1 MLFEILKVRR
11 TGIADDLFTRLAVR
25 AMGYHERTG
34 AVPLRFFSD
43 GTPLADWRI
52 KGAAGGVG
60 CVGTNKLNCKPIAQG
75 SGPGGTY
82 TDSGTIAGV
91 AMNAVSIPD
100 GAPADS
106 DHQCWYMLR
115 ANINEG
121 GNWVDDYRSPTYANC
136 NWYAKLTAGTYKLVA
151 ECANPYGITVRV
163 PNLDS
168 IYRNDSVLP
177 GNHIPRYDLVDSSGN
192 ILIEV
197 TWENFFGSGN
207 QRRWTRKESVFTVTE
222 DYDLVDSSG
231 NILIEVTWENFFGSG
246 NQRRWTRK
254 ESVFTV
260 TEDTDVGVFSK
271 MFQYDSSYAVDNI
284 TPYLVFRYMIVP
296 ADTPTSQFSVT
307 LPITGEPEITGES
320 CWEPYKMILPLTVR
334 CGERSAAV
342 AIDLGK
348 NLLGENDTVSFSST
362 HTTIPTFKGTNIITA
377 ETEIQPSEMYIKY
390 RGL

>member
-1 MLFEILKVRR
+1 
-11 TGIADDLFTRLAVR
+11 
-25 AMGYHERTG
+25 
-34 AVPLRFFSD
+34 
-43 GTPLADWRI
+43 
-52 KGAAGGVG
+52 
-60 CVGTNKLNCKPIAQG
+60 
-75 SGPGGTY
+75 
-82 TDSGTIAGV
+82 
-91 AMNAVSIPD
+91 
-100 GAPADS
+100 
-106 DHQCWYMLR
+106 
-115 ANINEG
+115 NINEG

-136 NWYAKLTAGTYKLVA
+136 NWYAKLTAGTYKLIA

-168 IYRNDSVLP
+168 IYRNDSALP
-177 GNHIPRYDLVDSSGN
+177 GNHIPR
-192 ILIEV
+192 
-197 TWENFFGSGN
+197 
-207 QRRWTRKESVFTVTE
+207 
-222 DYDLVDSSG
+222 YDLVDSSG

-296 ADTPTSQFSVT
+296 ADTPASQFSVT

-320 CWEPYKMILPLTVR
+320 CWEPYKMVLPLTVR

>member
-1 MLFEILKVRR
+1 MTMLFEILKVRR

-25 AMGYHERTG
+25 AMGEHERTG

-60 CVGTNKLNCKPIAQG
+60 YVGTNKLNYKPIARG

-91 AMNAVSIPD
+91 AMNTVSIPD

-136 NWYAKLTAGTYKLVA
+136 NWYAKLTAGTYKLIA

-168 IYRNDSVLP
+168 IYRNDSALP

-197 TWENFFGSGN
+197 TWES
-207 QRRWTRKESVFTVTE
+207 
-222 DYDLVDSSG
+222 
-231 NILIEVTWENFFGSG
+231 FFGSG

-271 MFQYDSSYAVDNI
+271 MFQYDSSDAVDNI
-284 TPYLVFRYMIVP
+284 TSYLVFRYMIVP

-307 LPITGEPEITGES
+307 LPITG
-320 CWEPYKMILPLTVR
+320 
-334 CGERSAAV
+334 
-342 AIDLGK
+342 
-348 NLLGENDTVSFSST
+348 
-362 HTTIPTFKGTNIITA
+362 
-377 ETEIQPSEMYIKY
+377 
-390 RGL
+390 

>member
-25 AMGYHERTG
+25 AMGEHERTG

-60 CVGTNKLNCKPIAQG
+60 CVGTNKLDYKPIARG

-91 AMNAVSIPD
+91 AMNTVSIPD

-151 ECANPYGITVRV
+151 ECAKPYGITVRV

-168 IYRNDSVLP
+168 IYRNDSALP

-197 TWENFFGSGN
+197 TWEDFFGSGN
-207 QRRWTRKESVFTVTE
+207 QRRWTRKESVFT
-222 DYDLVDSSG
+222 
-231 NILIEVTWENFFGSG
+231 IA
-246 NQRRWTRK
+246 
-254 ESVFTV
+254 
-260 TEDTDVGVFSK
+260 EDTSVGVFSK

-307 LPITGEPEITGES
+307 LPISGSPVISGES
-320 CWEPYKMILPLTVR
+320 CWEPYKMVLPLTVR

-377 ETEIQPSEMYIKY
+377 ETDIQPSEMYIKY

>member
-1 MLFEILKVRR
+1 MKLDFSISAERNIRYRFPKHLK
-11 TGIADDLFTRLAVR
+11 IE
-25 AMGYHERTG
+25 AMIDTI
-34 AVPLRFFSD
+34 AVPSRIGEIT
-43 GTPLADWRI
+43 GTLPITFKSNGTSLLDWRI

-60 CVGTNKLNCKPIAQG
+60 RVGTNKLNYKPIARG

-100 GAPADS
+100 GAPADA
-106 DHQCWYMLR
+106 DHQRWYMLR

-136 NWYAKLTAGTYKLVA
+136 NWYAKLTAGTYKLIA
-151 ECANPYGITVRV
+151 ECANPYGKTVRV

-207 QRRWTRKESVFTVTE
+207 QRRWTRKESLFTVTE
-222 DYDLVDSSG
+222 D
-231 NILIEVTWENFFGSG
+231 I
-246 NQRRWTRK
+246 
-254 ESVFTV
+254 
-260 TEDTDVGVFSK
+260 DVGVFSK

-307 LPITGEPEITGES
+307 LPISGEPEITGES
-320 CWEPYKMILPLTVR
+320 CWEPYKVTLPLTVSS
-334 CGERSAAV
+334 GELSKTV
-342 AIDLGK
+342 IIDLGTEF
-348 NLLGENDTVSFSST
+348 LGENDFISFE
-362 HTTIPTFKGTNIITA
+362 TTSELIPTFGSINTLNVDSSIP
-377 ETEIQPSEMYIKY
+377 PSEVYIKY
-390 RGL
+390 TKLRRVHQWIALRSNTWSEEKTKTWEEIKYGGIDT

>member
-1 MLFEILKVRR
+1 MSIKEV
-11 TGIADDLFTRLAVR
+11 TG
-25 AMGYHERTG
+25 
-34 AVPLRFFSD
+34 PLPLTVSPSD
-43 GTPLADWRI
+43 GTPLLDWRI
-52 KGAAGGVG
+52 KGAVGGVG
-60 CVGTNKLNCKPIAQG
+60 RVGTNKLNYKPIARG

-100 GAPADS
+100 GAPADA
-106 DHQCWYMLR
+106 DHQRWYMLC

-168 IYRNDSVLP
+168 IYRNDSALP

-197 TWENFFGSGN
+197 TWENFFGS
-207 QRRWTRKESVFTVTE
+207 E
-222 DYDLVDSSG
+222 
-231 NILIEVTWENFFGSG
+231 

-271 MFQYDSSYAVDNI
+271 MFQYDSSYAVDDI
-284 TPYLVFRYMIVP
+284 TPYLVFRYMIVL

-307 LPITGEPEITGES
+307 LPISGSPTISGES
-320 CWEPYKMILPLTVR
+320 CWEPYKVTLPLTITH
-334 CGERSAAV
+334 GEQSTAIS
-342 AIDLGK
+342 IDLGTEF
-348 NLLGENDTVSFSST
+348 LGENDIVDFTTT
-362 HTTIPTFKGTNIITA
+362 HITIPTYSGANTITA
-377 ETEIQPSEMYIKY
+377 DTDIQPSEMYAKFSTSGTVYIRRNGVWEQELTPHRYENQVWSDISEKE
-390 RGL
+390 RENGEWVDKS